1 MKLFLKI
8 CQLFILKN
16 IYTQIILPSV
26 YIYKTKPDR
35 FRYGRVIVKM
45 SFQYEIPLKRALIPS
60 VFQSEV
66 FPERSGMESL
76 YKLA

>member
-1 MKLFLKI
+1 MFYP
-8 CQLFILKN
+8 QFM
-16 IYTQIILPSV
+16 IIRRIFHPNQW
-26 YIYKTKPDR
+26 IYKAKPGR

-60 VFQSEV
+60 AFQCEV
-66 FPERSGMESL
+66 FPERGGMESL